1 MGEFDLTA
9 CDREPIH
16 IPGSVQPHGVLLVLG
31 RNDLRIEQAGGACE
45 GFLGKSA
52 PALIGTTF
60 SSEADASTRALSLEE
75 CSAQPAYVGGML
87 AAGGRGLDVVGH
99 VVGGK
104 LVLEFEEAPVR
115 RLWGSELARTIE
127 RVGALFVRAET
138 MEQLC
143 QTAAVEFRALT
154 GFDRVMIY
162 RFLPDDTGSVVA
174 EDKVAEISSFLNHR
188 YPASDIPRQAR
199 ELYVRNVIRVIPDI
213 GYKPSLLVAEDRQK
227 PPLDMSNCHLRSVS
241 PVHIQYLRNMGVAA
255 SASISILA
263 EGRLWGLVACHHRSP
278 KRLSFDDRTLC
289 SVLAASL
296 SQQVAHL
303 EQAELYRARLRLRAC
318 EDELL
323 TALGRSPS
331 VEDALRERTA
341 DLLQTIPAHG
351 AAVRREKR
359 LWTAGRCPEEAQT
372 LALADWLLARC
383 RDGAYSSAALAQ
395 EYAAASAFAQIA
407 SGVLAVTISD
417 AEPYQLLWFRAE
429 QMEVIEWAG
438 NPHKP
443 METDATGALTPRRSF
458 ERWRETVRGRSEAW
472 SLAEVESA
480 ERIGQAVAELQRNQ
494 SINKLNETLEKALSE
509 RDRLLVQKDHLLH
522 EGDHRIQNSLQ
533 ILSSMLALQLP
544 EIADPVVR
552 MQLQQALSRVHAV
565 SAVHRRLHR
574 TDQPHVINV
583 EAYLTE
589 LLTDLGNS
597 LGPEWSR
604 ELRVNTP
611 SFTVP
616 TEMAM
621 SVGLIVTELVLNAAK
636 YAYGGR
642 PGPVD
647 VDVEGK
653 PGRLHVRVRD
663 HGPATER
670 PQDTGFGFKL
680 MRSLVDRLQGEL
692 RRTDAAPGF
701 SVTVDVP
708 LRLPT
713 RESNGPGP
721 PRVSPGS

>member
-1 MGEFDLTA
+1 MGDFDLTA

-16 IPGSVQPHGVLLVLG
+16 IPGAVQPHGVLLVVG
-31 RNDLRIEQAGGACE
+31 RDLRIEQAGGACQDFF
-45 GFLGKSA
+45 GRSA
-52 PALIGTTF
+52 RSLIGTTF
-60 SSEADASTRALSLEE
+60 SSEAGAGGQPLSLDE
-75 CSAQPAYVGGML
+75 CSEQPAYIGEIR
-87 AAGGRGLDVVGH
+87 AAGGRDLDVVGH
-99 VVGGK
+99 VVGGN

-115 RLWGSELARTIE
+115 RQWGSELARTVE
-127 RVGALFVRAET
+127 RVGALFARAET
-138 MEQLC
+138 MEGLC
-143 QTAAVEFRALT
+143 QTAAVQFRALS

-162 RFLPDDTGSVVA
+162 RFLPDGTGGVVA
-174 EDKVAEISSFLNHR
+174 EDRVAEVSSFLNHR

-199 ELYVRNVIRVIPDI
+199 ELYVRNVIRVIPDV
-213 GYKPSLLVAEDRQK
+213 GYKPSPLVAEDHQK
-227 PPLDMSNCHLRSVS
+227 PPLDMSNCHLRSVA
-241 PVHIQYLRNMGVAA
+241 PVHLQYLRNMGVTA

-296 SQQVAHL
+296 LQQVAHL

-318 EDELL
+318 EDQLL
-323 TALGRSPS
+323 TALGRYSF
-331 VEDALRERTA
+331 VEDALQAHTA

-351 AAVRREKR
+351 AAVRRENR
-359 LWTAGRCPEEAQT
+359 LWTAGRCPDEADT
-372 LALADWLLARC
+372 LDLADWLIARC
-383 RDGAYSSAALAQ
+383 PEGAYSSAALAQ
-395 EYAAASAFAQIA
+395 DYAAASEFPQIA
-407 SGVLAVTISD
+407 SGVLAVTVSD
-417 AEPYQLLWFRAE
+417 AEPCQLLWFRAE
-429 QMEVIEWAG
+429 QIQVIEWAG

-443 METDATGALTPRRSF
+443 MEADATGTLTPRRSF
-458 ERWRETVRGRSEAW
+458 ERWRETVRGRSETW

-480 ERIGQAVAELQRNQ
+480 ERIGQAVAELNRNQ

-509 RDRLLVQKDHLLH
+509 RDSLIEQKDQLLH

-544 EIADPVVR
+544 EIADPLVR
-552 MQLQQALSRVHAV
+552 MQLQQAQSRVHAV

-642 PGPVD
+642 PGPLEVD
-647 VDVEGK
+647 VVGGEE
-653 PGRLHVRVRD
+653 RFHVRVRD

-701 SVTVDVP
+701 SVTVDIP

-713 RESNGPGP
+713 RGSNRPGP
-721 PRVSPGS
+721 RA

>member
-1 MGEFDLTA
+1 MGDFDLTA

-16 IPGSVQPHGVLLVLG
+16 IPGAVQPHGVLLVVG
-31 RNDLRIEQAGGACE
+31 RDLRIEQAGGACQDFF
-45 GFLGKSA
+45 GGSA
-52 PALIGTTF
+52 HLLLGTTF
-60 SSEADASTRALSLEE
+60 SSEAGAGGQPLSLEE
-75 CSAQPAYVGGML
+75 CGEQPAYIGEIR

-99 VVGGK
+99 VVGGN

-115 RLWGSELARTIE
+115 RQWGSELARTVE
-127 RVGALFVRAET
+127 RVGALFARAET
-138 MEQLC
+138 MEGLC
-143 QTAAVEFRALT
+143 QTAAVQFRALT

-162 RFLPDDTGSVVA
+162 RFLPDGTGGVVA
-174 EDKVAEISSFLNHR
+174 EDRVAEVSSFLNHR

-199 ELYVRNVIRVIPDI
+199 ELYVRNVIRVIPDV
-213 GYKPSLLVAEDRQK
+213 GYKPSPLVAKDHQEA
-227 PPLDMSNCHLRSVS
+227 PLDMSNCHLRSVS
-241 PVHIQYLRNMGVAA
+241 PVHVQYLRNMGVTA

-278 KRLSFDDRTLC
+278 QRLSFDDRTLC

-318 EDELL
+318 EDQLL
-323 TALGRSPS
+323 TALGRYSF
-331 VEDALRERTA
+331 VEDALQAHTA

-351 AAVRREKR
+351 AAVRRQNR
-359 LWTAGRCPEEAQT
+359 LWTAGRCPDEADT
-372 LALADWLLARC
+372 LDLADWLIARC
-383 RDGAYSSAALAQ
+383 PEGAYSSAALAQ
-395 EYAAASAFAQIA
+395 DYATASEFPQIA
-407 SGVLAVTISD
+407 SGVLAVTVAD
-417 AEPYQLLWFRAE
+417 AEPCQLLWFRAE
-429 QMEVIEWAG
+429 QIQVIEWAG

-443 METDATGALTPRRSF
+443 MEADQTGTLTPRRSF
-458 ERWRETVRGRSEAW
+458 ERWRETVRGRSETW

-480 ERIGQAVAELQRNQ
+480 ERIGQAVAELHRNQ

-509 RDRLLVQKDHLLH
+509 RDSLIEEKDQLLH

-544 EIADPVVR
+544 EIADPLVR
-552 MQLQQALSRVHAV
+552 MQLQQAQSRVHAV

-583 EAYLTE
+583 EPYLTE

-642 PGPVD
+642 PGPVE
-647 VDVEGK
+647 VDVVEGQA
-653 PGRLHVRVRD
+653 RLHLRVRD

-713 RESNGPGP
+713 RGSNGPGP
-721 PRVSPGS
+721 RA